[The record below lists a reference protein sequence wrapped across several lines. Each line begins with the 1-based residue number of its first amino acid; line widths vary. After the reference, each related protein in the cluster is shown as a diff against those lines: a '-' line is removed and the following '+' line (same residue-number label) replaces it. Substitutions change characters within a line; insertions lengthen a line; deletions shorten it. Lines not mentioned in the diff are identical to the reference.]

1 MNDRTM
7 AAVKQ
12 KLTNVNAEIPV
23 VEGKNKEY
31 VCFLAHATIANSGME
46 ASEGSSWA
54 RDWHGF
60 VQKLKSGTATLSEFE
75 QLDKLELLNHG
86 RKYKKKAQDH
96 AGSQCFVCRCTLDP
110 AFALP
115 WTSDRTI
122 CLWCQAW
129 DDKDKEEMH
138 LIDAGAIEE
147 EISKISC
154 HLEELENKSSS
165 PCIKTPFN
173 GVPEFHPPMS
183 FSEFE
188 RLDSVDR
195 HQTCTCKKLVCTCIT
210 PEPSETDGETNL
222 ITSDLSASGFLPKP
236 IRFANMPADEDKP
249 AKKRK
254 TDQDIPVPQGPPRA
268 PGPTQVV
275 AKPPVADNPTGETP
289 SAIKAGVDLEQCP
302 WRLNKSA
309 IPPAP
314 SSSSQTSCHQ
324 QSTLV
329 VPKPAHVDPRQ
340 ATPRIAPT
348 PPRIVPQPRIVPPP
362 EPQPTPRLVP
372 PPPPPPRRSAS
383 SPPQGKPLIIK
394 IR

>member
-1 MNDRTM
+1 
-7 AAVKQ
+7 
-12 KLTNVNAEIPV
+12 
-23 VEGKNKEY
+23 
-31 VCFLAHATIANSGME
+31 ME

-110 AFALP
+110 AFALA

-165 PCIKTPFN
+165 PGIKTPFN
-173 GVPEFHPPMS
+173 GVPEFHHPMS

-222 ITSDLSASGFLPKP
+222 ITSDLSASGFLPQAHQVCQHASG
-236 IRFANMPADEDKP
+236 RGQASE
-249 AKKRK
+249 KKKDRS
-254 TDQDIPVPQGPPRA
+254 GH
-268 PGPTQVV
+268 
-275 AKPPVADNPTGETP
+275 
-289 SAIKAGVDLEQCP
+289 
-302 WRLNKSA
+302 
-309 IPPAP
+309 
-314 SSSSQTSCHQ
+314 SSSARPSTARDQLRSSRNHLFARQRQLACKRHRQSKQELTWSSVRGGSTSLRYHQHRRLRRRRRATSSQHSSFLSQPT
-324 QSTLV
+324 STLG
-329 VPKPAHVDPRQ
+329 RQ
-340 ATPRIAPT
+340 HRAAPQHH
-348 PPRIVPQPRIVPPP
+348 R
-362 EPQPTPRLVP
+362 
-372 PPPPPPRRSAS
+372 AS
-383 SPPQGKPLIIK
+383 SHNRASSHHRNRSQH
-394 IR
+394 RA